1 MCKTEELAYMQR
13 ITEAFIQAKCLV
25 HFMKD
30 ISQILGMHCA
40 VLGEK
45 MNDLSMTQPPEEHA
59 FTGEMRAFCQIE
71 TDYAQR
77 KPIYLG
83 IPVEAEPD
91 AVQRFCLQLAASFL
105 PKFPEISQPV
115 AFNSD
120 TYLDSLYAFLFSNDF
135 NQMSSLRVRL
145 SLSQLKLYQEPPN
158 CVLINIRTLAQQSD
172 LSGLRAELERRL
184 LTVHD
189 SMLQYGGALILLH
202 LFKTPELEEDFTARL
217 DTILREQDAI
227 GCASD
232 VFKDPIRDFR
242 IRIYLSRNEQV
253 LDYLCV
259 RNWDRDKGL
268 FFYDAFKLV
277 ALCRSALEDDK
288 RLCVRNWDRDKGLF
302 FYDAFKLV
310 ALCRSA
316 LEDDK
321 RLGKNQFVCRTALRI
336 HSYDCKHDTEYLR
349 TLLVYLN
356 SRFSLSS
363 TCKILHIHRNTVIY
377 RIERLKTMF
386 GVDFDSPWDCFNLL
400 LSCHIL
406 DITKHM

>member
-288 RLCVRNWDRDKGLF
+288 RL
-302 FYDAFKLV
+302 
-310 ALCRSA
+310 
-316 LEDDK
+316 
-321 RLGKNQFVCRTALRI
+321 GKNQFVCRTALRI

>member
-288 RLCVRNWDRDKGLF
+288 RL
-302 FYDAFKLV
+302 
-310 ALCRSA
+310 
-316 LEDDK
+316 
-321 RLGKNQFVCRTALRI
+321 GKNQFVCRTALRI

-349 TLLVYLN
+349 TLLGYLN

>member
-1 MCKTEELAYMQR
+1 M
-13 ITEAFIQAKCLV
+13 
-25 HFMKD
+25 
-30 ISQILGMHCA
+30 
-40 VLGEK
+40 
-45 MNDLSMTQPPEEHA
+45 
-59 FTGEMRAFCQIE
+59 
-71 TDYAQR
+71 
-77 KPIYLG
+77 
-83 IPVEAEPD
+83 EAEPD

-288 RLCVRNWDRDKGLF
+288 RL
-302 FYDAFKLV
+302 
-310 ALCRSA
+310 
-316 LEDDK
+316 
-321 RLGKNQFVCRTALRI
+321 GKNQFVCRTALRI